1 MPPAFSRLSQSPC
14 RWPSASAV
22 ALAIT
27 ALASLSSC
35 NAGGVPRIV
44 YSEPWIGPDVAR
56 VARIAIRG
64 LGTPPVVEL
73 PDSLMHRVPIRP
85 GSAGQ
90 VDYAVAMAALP
101 RVVAAVGPL
110 SSRATLL
117 VTRIYTDRH
126 IPLIAPTS
134 TNHRIGQ
141 LGPWV
146 FQLPPD
152 DRAEGDYIASY
163 AVDHLGARRV
173 TIFYLVADEYGLG
186 LRDGV
191 VQGLK
196 RRGVA
201 PVDEV
206 GIIEDTDFAKR
217 VDQSLRRAKPDALV
231 IAARTPES
239 LGIIRAF
246 HERLPSVPVLVGD
259 GVPLDSAFIDRVGT
273 AASTIDAVAWWHPD
287 APDSLSRVFVG
298 RWERA
303 NGVVPDAADAME
315 YDAIMVA
322 AQAVRDVGPNRR
334 AVRGYL
340 SELGRG
346 RPPYRG
352 VTGPIAFGAGRP
364 VNLLM
369 TGVRDGKTVILDT
382 RGQRP

>member
-1 MPPAFSRLSQSPC
+1 
-14 RWPSASAV
+14 
-22 ALAIT
+22 
-27 ALASLSSC
+27 
-35 NAGGVPRIV
+35 V

-64 LGTPPVVEL
+64 LGTPPVVDI
-73 PDSLMHRVPIRP
+73 PDSLMHRVPIRS
-85 GSAGQ
+85 GSAGE

-117 VTRIYTDRH
+117 VARIYADRH
-126 IPLIAPTS
+126 VPLIAPTS
-134 TNHRIGQ
+134 TNHRIGD

-146 FQLPPD
+146 FQLAPD
-152 DRAEGDYIASY
+152 DRAEGDYIARY

-186 LRDGV
+186 LRDGI

-196 RRGVA
+196 RRRVA

-206 GIIEDTDFAKR
+206 GIIEGTDFAKR
-217 VDQSLRRAKPDALV
+217 VRQSLRRATPDALV
-231 IAARTPES
+231 IATRGPEA

-246 HERLPSVPVLVGD
+246 HERLPSVPVIVGD
-259 GVPLDSAFIDRVGT
+259 GVPLDSTFIHGVGT
-273 AASTIDAVAWWHPD
+273 AAPTVRAVAWWHPD
-287 APDSLSRVFVG
+287 SPDSLSRIFVH
-298 RWERA
+298 RYERA
-303 NGVVPDAADAME
+303 NGVVPDATDAME

-322 AQAVRDVGPNRR
+322 AQAVHDVGSNRR
-334 AVRGYL
+334 AIRRYL
-340 SELGRG
+340 SRLGKD

-352 VTGPIAFGAGRP
+352 VTGLIAFGAGRP

-369 TGVRDGKTVILDT
+369 TGIRDGRTEILDT